1 MNRPHI
7 TRGWLKPSLK
17 LAATLATALTISV
30 PMAPSA
36 LSSEPPEAQPLQN
49 GMPLKEQTTQFV
61 PEVYK
66 GMVCMAIAPQ
76 CMTKKQ
82 WAAHCLSNK
91 DGSANLVPKSKLID
105 SQSCRDAL
113 DQSAPNA
120 DV

>member
-1 MNRPHI
+1 MPLEWI
-7 TRGWLKPSLK
+7 KASLGV
-17 LAATLATALTISV
+17 AAALSMAA
-30 PMAPSA
+30 PFAPSA
-36 LSSEPPEAQPLQN
+36 MAT
-49 GMPLKEQTTQFV
+49 QTEKPTQFV
-61 PEVYK
+61 PEGHK

-91 DGSANLVPKSKLID
+91 NGSANLVPNSKSKLID

-120 DV
+120 DS